1 MKKNFIIS
9 FLICFTVSIFG
20 QGILS
25 APVVDKLSKA
35 VYEVVVLKPGEGNIE
50 YEKRLPLERIA
61 YSVRTDKYL
70 PIGTAFLMEDGK
82 FYSAA
87 HVVQLRGKSLYKDYF
102 IRDRDGKTYP
112 IDKIEQFS
120 INRDFVVFSV

>member
-50 YEKRLPLERIA
+50 YEKSRFTICFFIVCCRIC
-61 YSVRTDKYL
+61 T
-70 PIGTAFLMEDGK
+70 E
-82 FYSAA
+82 
-87 HVVQLRGKSLYKDYF
+87 
-102 IRDRDGKTYP
+102 
-112 IDKIEQFS
+112 E
-120 INRDFVVFSV
+120 INNNDSSE